1 MERPQNFMAQD
12 DYLVAQATY
21 FSNVDQHVAVS
32 LYQPLVGPVA
42 MALYLSLW
50 QEAKPRPLVSDR
62 RSQTRLL
69 DLLNIGVD
77 TLYDARVH
85 LEAVGLMKTYTT
97 TDAISRYYAYELY
110 APVTPQAFFNDD
122 LLGMLLYDRVGDAR
136 YTELAQEFTLHPVR
150 RDDWQEVSA
159 NFLEVYHLT
168 NVLETPQVATQAQQ
182 NLALKPQPE
191 VTLDDDGGYDWE
203 LLAATLAR
211 TNIQSGEIDKNR
223 SALYEMARFY
233 GLEVPEFARQI
244 QKAVDVITGKLNL
257 RQLRQFIEQSYRKK
271 DQPAFSDQKTKVN
284 AAPTKSTTIKD
295 LTAQEA
301 DLLKRANTQAPRT
314 FLENTKK
321 AKNSRAYAASN
332 ETYALRDLVTRQVF
346 PDATVNILVDYVLRS
361 YDSLSQALLN
371 GFVQRWITAN
381 VTTPE
386 SAILQIRKEA
396 QQPAKSSRNSRR
408 ASRQEE
414 IPDWMKP
421 DYKRVSK
428 PTSAETK
435 KSIQEGLEELKAMRK
450 KGSES

>member
-136 YTELAQEFTLHPVR
+136 YRELAEEFALHPVR

-159 NFLEVYHLT
+159 NFLDVYHLT
-168 NVLETPQVATQAQQ
+168 NVLETPTAAGQAQQ
-182 NLALKPQPE
+182 DLALKAAPE
-191 VTLDDDGGYDWE
+191 VSLDDDGGYDWG
-203 LLAATLAR
+203 LLASMLT
-211 TNIQSGEIDKNR
+211 TSNIAPGELDKNR
-223 SALYEMARFY
+223 TALYEMARFY
-233 GLEVPEFARQI
+233 GLNPPTFARQI
-244 QKAVDVITGKLNL
+244 SRAIDVISGKLNL
-257 RQLRQFIEQSYRKK
+257 RQLRQFVEQTYRKA
-271 DQPAFSDQKTKVN
+271 DAPAFSDQAKPATP
-284 AAPTKSTTIKD
+284 APVSNSAIAD
-295 LTAQEA
+295 LTPPEA
-301 DLLKRANTQAPRT
+301 DLLKRAKSQAPRT
-314 FLENTKK
+314 FLEATKK
-321 AKNSRAYAASN
+321 AKNARAYAGKN
-332 ETYALRDLVTRQVF
+332 EIFALRELVSRHVF
-346 PDATVNILVDYVLRS
+346 PEATVNILIDYVLRS

-381 VTTPE
+381 VSTPE
-386 SAILQIRKEA
+386 SALQQIRKEA
-396 QQPAKSSRNSRR
+396 QQPAKNTRNRR
-408 ASRQEE
+408 PNRQEDT
-414 IPDWMKP
+414 PDWMKP
-421 DYKRVSK
+421 DYQPVSK
-428 PTSAETK
+428 PVSVQSK
-435 KSIQEGLEELKAMRK
+435 QSIEAGLARLKAMRK

>member
-110 APVTPQAFFNDD
+110 APVSPQAFFNDD

-136 YTELAQEFTLHPVR
+136 YTELAQEFALHPVR

-159 NFLEVYHLT
+159 NFLDVYHLT
-168 NVLETPQVATQAQQ
+168 NVLATPKAAIQAQQ
-182 NLALKPQPE
+182 ALALKATPT
-191 VTLDDDGGYDWE
+191 VSLDDDGGYDWE
-203 LLAATLAR
+203 LLASTLAR
-211 TNIQSGEIDKNR
+211 TTLQAGELDKNR
-223 SALYEMARFY
+223 AALYEMARFY
-233 GLEVPEFARQI
+233 GLEVPEFSLQI
-244 QKAVDVITGKLNL
+244 RKAIEPMTGKLNM
-257 RQLRQFIEQSYRKK
+257 RQLRQFIEQSYRKADK
-271 DQPAFSDQKTKVN
+271 PAFSDQKTQQP
-284 AAPTKSTTIKD
+284 AATPAPPTIKD
-295 LTAQEA
+295 LTSQEA

-332 ETYALRDLVTRQVF
+332 ETYALRELLTRHVF
-346 PDATVNILVDYVLRS
+346 PDATVNILIDYVLRS

-396 QQPAKSSRNSRR
+396 QQPVKNTRGKRPN
-408 ASRQEE
+408 RQEE
-414 IPDWMKP
+414 TPDWMKP
-421 DYKRVSK
+421 DYQPVSK
-428 PTSAETK
+428 PVSVQSK
-435 KSIQEGLEELKAMRK
+435 QSIQAGLDRLKAMRK

>member
-85 LEAVGLMKTYTT
+85 LEAVGLLKTYTT

-110 APVTPQAFFNDD
+110 APVTPQAFFDDD
-122 LLGMLLYDRVGDAR
+122 LLGMLLYDRVGEAR
-136 YTELAQEFTLHPVR
+136 YTELAQEFALHPVR

-168 NVLETPQVATQAQQ
+168 NVLATPTAATQAQQ
-182 NLALKPQPE
+182 ALALKPTPA
-191 VTLDDDGGYDWE
+191 VSLDDDGGYDWG
-203 LLAATLAR
+203 LLAAMLNT
-211 TNIQSGEIDKNR
+211 TNLQAGELDNNR
-223 SALYEMARFY
+223 AALYEMARFY
-233 GLEVPEFARQI
+233 GLNPPEFSRQI
-244 QKAVDVITGKLNL
+244 KGAIDVMTGKLNL
-257 RQLRQFIEQSYRKK
+257 RQLRQSIEQTYRKA
-271 DQPAFSDQKTKVN
+271 DHPAFSDAKEAPVTQ
-284 AAPTKSTTIKD
+284 AAPTSKITD
-295 LTAQEA
+295 LTAQES

-314 FLENTKK
+314 FLEQTKK
-321 AKNSRAYAASN
+321 AKNARAYAASN
-332 ETYALRDLVTRQVF
+332 ETYALRDLVSRHVF
-346 PDATVNILVDYVLRS
+346 PEATVNILIDYVLRS

-386 SAILQIRKEA
+386 SALLQIRKEA
-396 QQPAKSSRNSRR
+396 QQPAKNSRGKR
-408 ASRQEE
+408 QTRQEE
-414 IPDWMKP
+414 IPNWMKP
-421 DYKRVSK
+421 GYKPVSK
-428 PTSAETK
+428 PVSAKTK
-435 KSIQEGLEELKAMRK
+435 KAIQDGLAHLKALDE